1 MVLICFYSVAIVT
14 GLRCRGD
21 PLLEPLLD
29 GVEGV
34 DGHGVDHGD
43 LLVVVLVDDDHVE
56 VLQVE
61 LHTLKVDQLHLV
73 QSDHERRLDAEHT
86 EKIFSERKPEV
97 MNECLR

>member
-1 MVLICFYSVAIVT
+1 MFFIPWPSWRADV
-14 GLRCRGD
+14 D

-61 LHTLKVDQLHLV
+61 LHALKVDQLHLV
-73 QSDHERRLDAEHT
+73 QSDHEWRLDAEHRH
-86 EKIFSERKPEV
+86 E
-97 MNECLR
+97 